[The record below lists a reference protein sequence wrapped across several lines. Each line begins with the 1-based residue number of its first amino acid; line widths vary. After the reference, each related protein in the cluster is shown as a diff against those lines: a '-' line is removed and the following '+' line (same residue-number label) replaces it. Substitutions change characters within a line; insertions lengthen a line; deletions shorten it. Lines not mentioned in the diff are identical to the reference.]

1 MVVVYL
7 HKYEAADHYVDQ
19 KSATVLSG
27 GFTFTG
33 TNGWASQTITTVT
46 SGVGV
51 AGATQTLTAAS
62 TATTITEAVPAGY
75 SLASATCS
83 GIGAGTATLAG
94 NVLTLNAAATAP
106 GNVVACTFTNTKL
119 PTITLTKISNGA
131 VGGFTFTG
139 TNGWASQTITTVT
152 SGVGVAGATQTLTA
166 ASTATTITETVPAG
180 YSLASA
186 TCSGIGAGTATLAG
200 NVLTLNAAATAPGN
214 VVACTF
220 TNTKLPTITLTK
232 ISNGAVGGFTFTGTN
247 GWASQT
253 ITTVTSGVGVA
264 GATQTLTA
272 ASTATDDRRSGACR
286 LQPGVG
292 HLFWH
297 RCRHTATLAGN
308 VLTLNAAATAP
319 GNAVACT
326 FTNTKLPTIT
336 LTKISNRAVG
346 GFCLHR
352 HQWLGEPDYHHCDLR
367 RWRCWCYTNTDSG
380 FHGDHDHRSGACR
393 LQPGVSHL
401 FWHRCRHSHACR
413 QCADLECGSDG
424 SGQCGCLYL
433 HQHKA
438 ADHHADQDQ

>member
-1 MVVVYL
+1 MAGEPDITTTSGVGV
-7 HKYEAADHYVDQ
+7 AGATTWRASTTDDHPKRSRSYSLA
-19 KSATVLSG
+19 SATCSGIGAGTATLAGNVLTLNAAATAPGNVVACTFTNTKLPTITLTKISNGAVG

-62 TATTITEAVPAGY
+62 TSTDITEAVPAGYSLASATCSGIGAGTATLAGNVLTLNAAATAPGNVVACTFTNTKLPTITLTKISNGAVGGFTFTGTNGWASQTITTVTSGVGVAGATQTLTAASTSTTITEAVPAGY

-166 ASTATTITETVPAG
+166 ASTSTDITEAVP
-180 YSLASA
+180 
-186 TCSGIGAGTATLAG
+186 
-200 NVLTLNAAATAPGN
+200 
-214 VVACTF
+214 
-220 TNTKLPTITLTK
+220 
-232 ISNGAVGGFTFTGTN
+232 
-247 GWASQT
+247 
-253 ITTVTSGVGVA
+253 
-264 GATQTLTA
+264 
-272 ASTATDDRRSGACR
+272 CR

-297 RCRHTATLAGN
+297 R
-308 VLTLNAAATAP
+308 
-319 GNAVACT
+319 
-326 FTNTKLPTIT
+326 
-336 LTKISNRAVG
+336 
-346 GFCLHR
+346 
-352 HQWLGEPDYHHCDLR
+352 WR
-367 RWRCWCYTNTDSG
+367 RQPHLQAMCW
-380 FHGDHDHRSGACR
+380 
-393 LQPGVSHL
+393 P
-401 FWHRCRHSHACR
+401 
-413 QCADLECGSDG
+413 
-424 SGQCGCLYL
+424 
-433 HQHKA
+433 
-438 ADHHADQDQ
+438 